1 MADKRSTV
9 ELIFQGIDRTGEAT
23 QAALRNAQSF
33 SDSIGNVTAP
43 IADFTKKAVAFEA
56 ALLGAGAAITAF
68 SIKAAGDF
76 DSAFREI
83 STLIDQPVEDLGE
96 FRDAILEYSQTSTQ
110 PLESITSAIY
120 SAISAGVDYADSVEA
135 VAQAE
140 QLAVAGKADLND
152 SLTVLVSSLNAYG
165 LEMEEAARFSDALFT
180 AVQEGQTTLP
190 ELGNSLSRV
199 TGLAAT
205 GGVEFEE
212 LLAAISAL
220 TATGTPTNE
229 AITRIQQALSNIIN
243 PTQQARTMAAE
254 LGIEFNATTLR
265 SEGLAGM
272 LDMVAQATGGSE
284 EQMGKLFGSTNGLL
298 AVLDL
303 TGNAAEGFAGSLDSM
318 ADNAGATDR
327 AFADMAGS
335 VEQQNQRV
343 ANSLRGLAIEI
354 GGPLLE
360 QYGGVTDALTAVFQ
374 AVGAN
379 VRDGQLGGLV
389 GVVEGILAD
398 TESVFRSMAENMGEA
413 LEDADLSGFERGIDA
428 LREAVQNLFQNQ
440 DLSTAEGLASA
451 MTTLADAFAGLS
463 QFTAGVIES
472 FQFLFDL
479 MVRAGSATA
488 ELDDSLF
495 RLAGRFGGIATQIDL
510 VLPLLNGL
518 LGLMILNQGKN
529 LVFGANASAAA
540 LANLAKWLGPAGL
553 AGAAGW
559 GIGSFLNDNII
570 DPLVNAVT
578 ENENTLGTWIYEV
591 IHGTE
596 EWESATRDMS
606 TAQRDLAKDLGSTN
620 EALEK
625 QGRDYDRI
633 VNEMTEADD
642 IARESKRRLAAEFEA
657 QGLQWDATTGKIGE
671 TKTIIDG
678 TEESNRRWVET
689 MEGGV
694 TTFTQVGKVFRGEM
708 EGAKTATQ
716 EVAEQ
721 SDELKIALE
730 ELASNERIKY
740 MEFEA
745 QMNVAEVQAQAQEV
759 EAVFGSINN
768 TMDSTAD
775 LLGGLFGQLEG
786 ASRWDQLDIRSQ
798 IERENRIREE
808 AHERQ
813 MRMADAHIDALKERT
828 KAMRRGDSMIKVDGA
843 GLQPHLEAFM
853 WEILRTI
860 QVRVNEDGLD
870 MLLGTS

>member
-83 STLIDQPVEDLGE
+83 TTLIDEPIGALDE
-96 FRDAILEYSQTSTQ
+96 FRQGILDYSTESTQ
-110 PLESITSAIY
+110 PLQQVTTAIY
-120 SAISAGVDYADSVEA
+120 SAISAGVDYADSIEA

-152 SLTVLVSSLNAYG
+152 TLTVLVSSLNAYG
-165 LEMEEAARFSDALFT
+165 LEMDEAERFSDALFT
-180 AVQEGQTTLP
+180 TVRQGQTTLP
-190 ELGNSLSRV
+190 ELGSSLSQV
-199 TGLAAT
+199 TGLAASA
-205 GGVEFEE
+205 GVDFEE
-212 LLAAISAL
+212 LLSAVAAL
-220 TATGTPTNE
+220 TAAGAPTSQ
-229 AITRIQQALSNIIN
+229 AITQIRQAIANIIN
-243 PTQQARTMAAE
+243 PTQQARQLANE
-254 LGIEFNATTLR
+254 LGIEFGAAALETQ
-265 SEGLAGM
+265 GLQGV
-272 LDMVAQATGGSE
+272 LENVAQATGGNT
-284 EQMGKLFGSTNGLL
+284 EQMSQLFGSVQALGG
-298 AVLDL
+298 VLTL
-303 TGNAAEGFAGSLDSM
+303 TGEGAEAFGETLRAMG
-318 ADNAGATDR
+318 DNTGATEQ
-327 AFADMAGS
+327 AFANMAGT
-335 VEQQNQRV
+335 VEQNNQRV
-343 ANSLRGLAIEI
+343 VNSLRGMAIEI
-354 GGPLLE
+354 GGPLLD
-360 QYGGVTDALTAVFQ
+360 QYGGVTSALAAVFS
-374 AVGAN
+374 AVGQN
-379 VRDGQLGGLV
+379 VQQGQLGNLV

-488 ELDDSLF
+488 DLDDSFF
-495 RLAGRFGGIATQIDL
+495 RLAGRFGGFATQLDM

-553 AGAAGW
+553 AGAAGY
-559 GIGSFLNDNII
+559 GVGSFLNDEII
-570 DPLVNAVT
+570 NPLVNAAT

-596 EWESATRDMS
+596 EWEDATRDLS
-606 TAQRDLAKDLGSTN
+606 TATRDLAKDLDGTN
-620 EALEK
+620 KALED

-633 VNEMTEADD
+633 VREMTEADD
-642 IARESKRRLAAEFEA
+642 TARESKRLLSEAFEA
-657 QGLQWDATTGKIGE
+657 QGLQWDETTGKIG
-671 TKTIIDG
+671 DG
-678 TEESNRRWVET
+678 TRATDEAAESQERWVRT
-689 MEGGV
+689 MEDGV
-694 TTFTQVGKVFRGEM
+694 TTFSQVGKVFKGEM
-708 EGAKTATQ
+708 DGAKTATE
-716 EVAEQ
+716 EVAKQ
-721 SDELKIALE
+721 SDELRIALE

-740 MEFEA
+740 MEFQAEL
-745 QMNVAEVQAQAQEV
+745 NVAEVQAQAQEV

-775 LLGGLFGQLEG
+775 MLGGLFGQLSE
-786 ASRWDQLDIRSQ
+786 ASRFDQIDIQRQ
-798 IERENRIREE
+798 IDRENRIREE

-813 MRMADAHIDALKERT
+813 MRMTDAHINALNERT
-828 KAMRRGDSMIKVDGA
+828 KAMRRGDSMIRVDGA

-870 MLLGTS
+870 MLLGT